1 MKKIIT
7 IAVGIFLL
15 TSCIHSKQENTGNQD
30 VCPNVKT
37 VQAVLS
43 NRQEELT
50 LTGKVDYDPD
60 KIINYVP
67 LINGVVER
75 TYFSLGDKVQK
86 GQVLFDIRSTELTQ
100 LQADLTSLKSEEKI
114 AERELKTAESLFE
127 SKMLSERELL
137 EAQAQLN
144 QCRAALQKT
153 EMDMFMFG
161 YNKETG
167 TFSVKAP
174 MAGYVVHKNVSSGS
188 TIAEGGDVVFTIADL
203 STVWIVANVYAGDLQ
218 FVDEGMEVSITT
230 LSYPDEIFAGKI
242 NTLSQ
247 VFDPEEKVLK
257 ARIFMANKD
266 LKFKP
271 EMSVIVKLKNEKD
284 IPFVSIPTTALLFD
298 DNRYFVV
305 VENALNEYSIRE
317 VTLTRHHDKISY
329 ILSGLSEGENVVV
342 ENQLL
347 IFSKLKE
354 EKPLTINH

>member
-1 MKKIIT
+1 MAKKRIKILIIST
-7 IAVGIFLL
+7 VIVLS
-15 TSCIHSKQENTGNQD
+15 SCNNKQDGSGELSGRPD

-37 VQAVLS
+37 VKAVLS

-50 LTGKVDYDPD
+50 LTGKVEYDPD

-100 LQADLTSLKSEEKI
+100 LQADLSSLKSEEKI

-153 EMDMFMFG
+153 EMDMSMYG
-161 YNKETG
+161 YNRASG
-167 TFSVKAP
+167 TFSVKSP
-174 MAGYVVHKNVSSGS
+174 MAGYVVYKNTSSGS
-188 TIAEGGDVVFTIADL
+188 TIAEGGDIVFTIANL
-203 STVWIVANVYAGDLQ
+203 SRVWIVANVYAGDLQ
-218 FVDEGMEVSITT
+218 FVSEGMEVEITT
-230 LSYPDEIFAGKI
+230 LSYPDEVFSGKI

-257 ARIFMANKD
+257 ARIFMDNKD

-271 EMSVIVKLKNEKD
+271 EMSVIVKLKNEQPPLTHPKGENKSPLRGRLL
-284 IPFVSIPTTALLFD
+284 ISIPSDALIFD
-298 DNRYFVV
+298 DNRY
-305 VENALNEYSIRE
+305 
-317 VTLTRHHDKISY
+317 
-329 ILSGLSEGENVVV
+329 
-342 ENQLL
+342 
-347 IFSKLKE
+347 
-354 EKPLTINH
+354 